1 MKVLYNT
8 YLQSFIFSIAYVY
21 QVPQTTTVMH
31 IESSYNLTLCLLAYL
46 FDQEGQ
52 QNFKNSVIRLK
63 LWKFWWYLSNALPSL
78 LWNIPNSFL
87 QRNIRRKY
95 FTALWFSQKIFLVC
109 VYCVHNIGIVHI
121 FLVAYLIYSIYILQ
135 GWGCCIYPLRYDSLG
150 WFHSV
155 MLLCIFK

>member
-52 QNFKNSVIRLK
+52 QIFQNGGTHYVCIRQDILFRQITTFIK
-63 LWKFWWYLSNALPSL
+63 V
-78 LWNIPNSFL
+78 
-87 QRNIRRKY
+87 R
-95 FTALWFSQKIFLVC
+95 
-109 VYCVHNIGIVHI
+109 
-121 FLVAYLIYSIYILQ
+121 VAFDQTHQLIYSSKIYQLK
-135 GWGCCIYPLRYDSLG
+135 GLKPKNKGRTNFYECCDLTEMYI
-150 WFHSV
+150 
-155 MLLCIFK
+155 